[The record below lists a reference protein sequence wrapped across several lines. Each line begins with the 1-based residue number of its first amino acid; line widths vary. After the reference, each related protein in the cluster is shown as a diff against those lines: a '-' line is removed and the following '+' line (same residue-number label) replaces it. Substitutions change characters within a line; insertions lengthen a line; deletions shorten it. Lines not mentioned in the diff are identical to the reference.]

1 MHFAEPPNHSYGFDE
16 RPTLLRIV
24 FDTHN
29 FTFPE
34 ERRRMRKMVNLFYDY
49 EALRRR
55 VAQLADT
62 LEKVGGEA
70 ALADLKLPDLKGNWQ
85 RAWELSDLTDF

>member
-16 RPTLLRIV
+16 RLTLLRIV

-55 VAQLADT
+55 VAHLVDAIKQAGRQAMLARHD
-62 LEKVGGEA
+62 
-70 ALADLKLPDLKGNWQ
+70 LPDLAGNWL
-85 RAWELSDLTDF
+85 RSWTLSEER